1 MSKKSKNMKCR
12 FIKSDN
18 IQCSAFAIE
27 GSDYCWRHS
36 PVVAEYEKKSASAL
50 GGTNRRVYFPTNLP
64 EVVLKNMRDIPPM
77 LVDTLQHLRR
87 GAIDVRLG
95 TAIGYL
101 SNVLMKSYE
110 LTDLERRVENV
121 ENYIK
126 ENLKGE
132 LTDGYQVAEKED

>member
-1 MSKKSKNMKCR
+1 LKKIKKTKKMRCR
-12 FIKSDN
+12 FIK
-18 IQCSAFAIE
+18 

-36 PVVAEYEKKSASAL
+36 NIIAEHEKKSASAL
-50 GGTNRRVYFPTNLP
+50 GGANRRIYFPTNLP
-64 EVVLKNMRDIPPM
+64 EVVLKSMSDIPPM
-77 LVDTLQHLRR
+77 LVDTIQHLRK

-110 LTDLERRVENV
+110 ITDLEQRVEKV

-126 ENLKGE
+126 GNLKGE
-132 LTDGYQVAEKED
+132 LTDDYEVTSAED